1 MTGLPCAVAL
11 VAASFTQLR
20 HHITVAVL
28 DNPPSMISSPA
39 YHFFA
44 FPVKESLHVMNEP

>member
-28 DNPPSMISSPA
+28 DNPPSMISSQPIISLP
-39 YHFFA
+39 
-44 FPVKESLHVMNEP
+44 FPLKNLSMS